1 MCSGHHAG
9 STGRA
14 ARPRAGHTR
23 YLTFTHTDSPVSRRG
38 PPPGWTPHG
47 CVGAGH
53 HAPPDTVGST
63 HQASPDDL
71 PQRPRAL
78 SDHLRAPGSKRTLS
92 QPVCTRCDEVVR
104 RPMTKSVPLDAP
116 LDGDRHTGALRAQS
130 VAHRDSDFCATVFAA
145 FLAHTPSISSPELS
159 LGREGLNRLSSALSH
174 SELLLITCLPLS
186 LPLKDAR
193 NEPWDRKEVFRLP
206 PQRSQ
211 DTS

>member
-92 QPVCTRCDEVVR
+92 LPVRSRCDEVVR

-130 VAHRDSDFCATVFAA
+130 VAHRDSDFCAGCFC
-145 FLAHTPSISSPELS
+145 SISGSHAIDLEPRTEFGARRFEQALI
-159 LGREGLNRLSSALSH
+159 GLVTLRATSHNLVANGQPSCCYTWTITRNRRMGG
-174 SELLLITCLPLS
+174 C
-186 LPLKDAR
+186 
-193 NEPWDRKEVFRLP
+193 NYM
-206 PQRSQ
+206 
-211 DTS
+211 